1 MVPGLGTPPRC
12 VGRGG
17 VLDNLMFSTLTPFFV
32 FKVGVGSCCQAWLLG
47 RTPLPS
53 FPLPCPGEP
62 GSKGQRPWWEFAGRA
77 APWPWLTPWNGRGL
91 QGQTRARWAPQTR
104 AGAGPGPSLKIY
116 LWPSPP
122 ERGEGRRFTRTRDAL
137 YLLVQRQMRVC
148 PPAAAA
154 LRALGSAGRRGRA
167 GAGAAS
173 ASGRQPRSLRLGL

>member
-1 MVPGLGTPPRC
+1 
-12 VGRGG
+12 
-17 VLDNLMFSTLTPFFV
+17 MFSTLTPFFV
-32 FKVGVGSCCQAWLLG
+32 FKVDVGSCCQTWLLG

-62 GSKGQRPWWEFAGRA
+62 GSKGQRPGGLSGACPPATWWEFGGA

-122 ERGEGRRFTRTRDAL
+122 APPRPREER
-137 YLLVQRQMRVC
+137 
-148 PPAAAA
+148 AAASHEHGMHFIC
-154 LRALGSAGRRGRA
+154 LCKGR
-167 GAGAAS
+167 
-173 ASGRQPRSLRLGL
+173 